1 MPITVEW
8 QRLRF
13 GQLIV
18 GEIVG
23 PSASVVLV
31 GVVRE
36 VHVDAVIITAGSADV
51 DVPRRVEV
59 VWGERQRLVQY
70 SRPQDCVQL
79 PIAQVIRE
87 LEVDPQILEATYDL
101 PELEEERGVVEFV
114 RGGSASPECRSSS
127 NGATSG

>member
-23 PSASVVLV
+23 PPASVVLV

-36 VHVDAVIITAGSADV
+36 VHVDAIIITAGSADV

-59 VWGERQRLVQY
+59 FQNCSWISGVQPGPNPETIPPALN
-70 SRPQDCVQL
+70 SAACFFNFS
-79 PIAQVIRE
+79 IRS
-87 LEVDPQILEATYDL
+87 LM
-101 PELEEERGVVEFV
+101 
-114 RGGSASPECRSSS
+114 SS
-127 NGATSG
+127 T